1 MEKLD
6 LRVLCLNFYYLDVVL
21 SEKLTPD
28 IYNFNGT
35 VSQGAQEIFKL
46 LPHTFVD
53 AEKLPEISQVLCF
66 YSFSCIKS

>member
-1 MEKLD
+1 ML
-6 LRVLCLNFYYLDVVL
+6 FYL
-21 SEKLTPD
+21 KNLTLGG
-28 IYNFNGT
+28 IYNFNVT

-53 AEKLPEISQVLCF
+53 AEKLPEIFQVLCF